1 MILSLRFLLFA
12 RSYVFGSVGEFSDL
26 EDGGGK
32 GANLSNLF
40 KCAVQVDAAGSAFEQ
55 MADVSEKFLP
65 HLFKNEVVYEK
76 GAGEG
81 GVMPALK

>member
-32 GANLSNLF
+32 GANLF
-40 KCAVQVDAAGSAFEQ
+40 KCAVQVDAAGSAFEL

-81 GVMPALK
+81 GGCQR